1 MKLIINADDIGYS
14 KSITDGIIEGINY
27 GCISSTSIMANME
40 YAEYAIK
47 QLIKN
52 NIKEIG
58 LHVTLTVGKPL
69 TNCPSLVD
77 EHGEFL
83 YNRKQIENPNLNA
96 EEVYNEIMAQINFV
110 EKFGKGK
117 IKINHLTRHHH
128 LEDNSTLNE
137 VIERICLQKKL
148 PMRKCEV
155 FKTKCNHPDEF
166 ITSFSFRSNTVEELK
181 SIINRFKDTNKIV
194 EILTHAGYIDEYTS
208 KISSQDSRERELTAL
223 KKAKDLGVF
232 DNVKLVGYE
241 YYH

>member
-58 LHVTLTVGKPL
+58 LHVTLTIGKPL
-69 TNCPSLVD
+69 TNCPSLID
-77 EHGEFL
+77 QNGNFL

-96 EEVYNEIMAQINFV
+96 EEVYNEIMAQFNFV
-110 EKFGKGK
+110 EKCGGGK
-117 IKINHLTRHHH
+117 IRINHITRHHH
-128 LEDNSTLNE
+128 LEDNQIMNE
-137 VIERICLQKKL
+137 VMEKICLQKNL
-148 PMRKCEV
+148 PMRKCTH
-155 FKTKCNHPDEF
+155 FKTKCKHPDEF
-166 ITSFSFRSNTVEELK
+166 ITSFSFKSNTVEELK
-181 SIINRFKDTNKIV
+181 NILNQFKKTKKII

-208 KISSQDSRERELTAL
+208 KISSQDSRERELIAL
-223 KKAKDLGVF
+223 KQAKDLCVF
-232 DNVKLVGYE
+232 DDVELIGYD
-241 YYH
+241 YFY